1 MKKHIFRKKIV
12 LAALLSL
19 TLLLSSCKT
28 VGLDSDRLLTPP
40 QMNAADREILSAID
54 SVSSS
59 YKLIYPKSGSYQTAV
74 TSVDLTG
81 DDKNEAICFYLDGN
95 NKTVSVIVL
104 ESIDESWTVKGKS
117 DSRANAVDRVNF
129 CDLNGD
135 GIKEIVIGWQ
145 FQSGEEKAI
154 EIFVFGTDTAL
165 KSLYT
170 GMYNNFIAFNDSV
183 VVISRN
189 TSGTTA
195 SASLIGRSGNTVSIL
210 NTVALNNSIVSFV
223 SVQSGQ
229 LSDSRRIVYIDE
241 QLKNLMYTTE
251 VLTIEKTGE
260 LSRSPDDI
268 STKTMRTRAYRCL
281 DINDDKLPDIPV
293 EKNFPVYERNNQQE
307 NLTYVEWHVYDGT
320 SLEFLKTAYTS
331 LNEQF
336 MIELPKDWID
346 NITIQRDSDTERAV
360 HFYYIGKDN
369 QTVDAAPIPMFSI
382 RVFSQQEY
390 SDTVQSLGWQTISTS
405 SENVYTFRSDNSELP
420 PQFAVDKDTVSA
432 LFKLL
437 S

>member
-154 EIFVFGTDTAL
+154 EIFGFGTDTAL

-251 VLTIEKTGE
+251 VLTIEKPGG

>member
-154 EIFVFGTDTAL
+154 EIFGFGTDTAL

-195 SASLIGRSGNTVSIL
+195 SASLIGRSGKTVAIV

>member
-154 EIFVFGTDTAL
+154 EIFGFGTDTAL

-210 NTVALNNSIVSFV
+210 STVALNNSIVSFV